1 MKNLGKKSLTSA
13 FWVFSNQFGAQGIGF
28 VVSIVLARILMPT
41 DFGLI
46 GMMALFISIGN
57 SLVDSGMSSSLIR
70 TQNPSQAD
78 YSTVFFMN
86 MLLSLFA
93 YVSIYFLSPW
103 IAVFFKQSVLTDL
116 IRVNSLVFIIA
127 AFSIIQSTK
136 LNKEMNFKKQLVLNI
151 PSLILGS
158 SLGIYLAYHDFGVW
172 SLVWM
177 NLTYKSIATIQL
189 WLFSRWKPSFHFDWK
204 ILKTHWSFG
213 YKITLSGILDTIVNN
228 IYNVIIGKFFP
239 LAQLGFYTR
248 AKSMQELPVNN
259 ISVGLNK
266 VTYPLFADI
275 QDDNSRLKSIY
286 IKLIQQVFFWITPLM
301 LIAIVV
307 AEPLFRLLLTEKWLP
322 AVPYFQILCIAG
334 IVMPLNTYNLN
345 ILLVKG
351 QSAKYLKL
359 KIIRNI
365 LIVFGALLFIPLGI
379 FGLLWSVVI
388 TNFITLFINSYY
400 SGKLIDLNI
409 KIQFFT
415 IYKIFLL
422 SIVTFILAIGITYF
436 IIDRLESDLFQI
448 LIITLGSFGFY
459 LGSARLLKLTAMAD
473 LFLLLKSKNR

>member
-1 MKNLGKKSLTSA
+1 
-13 FWVFSNQFGAQGIGF
+13 
-28 VVSIVLARILMPT
+28 
-41 DFGLI
+41 
-46 GMMALFISIGN
+46 
-57 SLVDSGMSSSLIR
+57 
-70 TQNPSQAD
+70 
-78 YSTVFFMN
+78 
-86 MLLSLFA
+86 
-93 YVSIYFLSPW
+93 
-103 IAVFFKQSVLTDL
+103 
-116 IRVNSLVFIIA
+116 
-127 AFSIIQSTK
+127 
-136 LNKEMNFKKQLVLNI
+136 
-151 PSLILGS
+151 
-158 SLGIYLAYHDFGVW
+158 
-172 SLVWM
+172 
-177 NLTYKSIATIQL
+177 
-189 WLFSRWKPSFHFDWK
+189 
-204 ILKTHWSFG
+204 
-213 YKITLSGILDTIVNN
+213 
-228 IYNVIIGKFFP
+228 
-239 LAQLGFYTR
+239 
-248 AKSMQELPVNN
+248 
-259 ISVGLNK
+259 
-266 VTYPLFADI
+266 
-275 QDDNSRLKSIY
+275 
-286 IKLIQQVFFWITPLM
+286 
-301 LIAIVV
+301 
-307 AEPLFRLLLTEKWLP
+307 
-322 AVPYFQILCIAG
+322 
-334 IVMPLNTYNLN
+334 MPLNTYNLN